1 MRLYKHFVK
10 PILFLFHPD
19 RVHAGIVCVGAW
31 LGKVSITRALLR
43 AMFVY
48 RHPFLKTTVCGITF
62 QNPVGLAGGF
72 DKNAELIQTIPCVG
86 FGFIEVGS
94 ITYHPYMGNSRPWSV
109 RLVKDKSLIVNYGLR
124 NKGVTTL
131 LPRIQAQTRTCPV
144 MVNIAKTNDAHIKGD
159 ASVADYIASFRLLQ
173 DVADMINI
181 NISCPNTGDGVL
193 FCEDVVLLRK
203 LLDAVQAEHPRKPIF
218 LKLKPDISSEM
229 IASIV
234 SLVKE
239 YSCIS
244 GFIISNLTR
253 NRNLL
258 KYVAVSDIEQYKGG
272 ISGQPLK
279 DLSTQMIREVY
290 ELTQGTYPIIGVGGI
305 FSAEDAY
312 KKIRAGAS
320 LVELMTGMIYEGP
333 GLIKKIN
340 KGLVKLLERDGFH
353 SISDAVGVDHK
364 K

>member
-1 MRLYKHFVK
+1 MRLYKRFVK

-19 RVHAGIVCVGAW
+19 RVHAGIVRVGAW
-31 LGKVSITRALLR
+31 LGKTSVTRALLR
-43 AMFVY
+43 AVFVY
-48 RHPFLKTTVCGITF
+48 RHPLLKTTVCGITF

-86 FGFIEVGS
+86 FGFMEVGS
-94 ITYHPYMGNSRPWSV
+94 ITHHPYAGNPRPWSV
-109 RLVKDKSLIVNYGLR
+109 RLKKDKSIIVNYGLK
-124 NKGVTTL
+124 NKGAEVL
-131 LPRIQAQTRTCPV
+131 LPRIQMQTRTCPV
-144 MVNIAKTNDAHIKGD
+144 IVNIAKTNDSRIKGD

-193 FCEDVVLLRK
+193 FCEDVVLLKK
-203 LLDAVQAEHPRKPIF
+203 LLDALQAERPHKPIF

-229 IASIV
+229 VASIV

-239 YSCIS
+239 HSCIS

-258 KYVAVSDIEQYKGG
+258 KHVAISDIEPYKGG

-279 DLSTQMIREVY
+279 DLSTQMIREIY
-290 ELTQGTYPIIGVGGI
+290 KLTQGAYPIIGVGGI

-312 KKIRAGAS
+312 EKIRAGAS
-320 LVELMTGMIYEGP
+320 LVELITGMIYEGP

-340 KGLVKLLERDGFH
+340 KELVTLLERDGFH
-353 SISDAVGVDHK
+353 SISDAVGADMK
-364 K
+364 

>member
-1 MRLYKHFVK
+1 MRLYKRFVK
-10 PILFLFHPD
+10 PILFLFYPD
-19 RVHAGIVCVGAW
+19 HAHAGIVRIGAW
-31 LGKVSITRALLR
+31 LGKVSSTRALLR
-43 AMFVY
+43 ALFIY
-48 RHPFLKTTVCGITF
+48 QHPLLKTTVCGITF

-86 FGFIEVGS
+86 FGFTEVGS
-94 ITYHPYMGNSRPWSV
+94 ITHHPYAGNPRPWSV
-109 RLVKDKSLIVNYGLR
+109 RLKKDKSLIVNYGLK
-124 NKGVTTL
+124 NKGASVL
-131 LPRIQAQTRTCPV
+131 VPRIQAQTRTCPV
-144 MVNIAKTNDAHIKGD
+144 MVNIAKTNDARIKGD

-193 FCEDVVLLRK
+193 FCEDVVLLGK
-203 LLDAVQAEHPRKPIF
+203 LLNALQAEHSHKPIF

-229 IASIV
+229 VASVV

-258 KYVAVSDIEQYKGG
+258 KHVASSDIEPYKGG

-290 ELTQGTYPIIGVGGI
+290 KLTQGTYPIIGVGGI

-312 KKIRAGAS
+312 EKIRAGAS
-320 LVELMTGMIYEGP
+320 LVELMTGIIYEGP
-333 GLIKKIN
+333 GLIKRIN
-340 KGLVKLLERDGFH
+340 KELVKLLERDGFR
-353 SISDAVGVDHK
+353 SVSDAVGADMR
-364 K
+364 